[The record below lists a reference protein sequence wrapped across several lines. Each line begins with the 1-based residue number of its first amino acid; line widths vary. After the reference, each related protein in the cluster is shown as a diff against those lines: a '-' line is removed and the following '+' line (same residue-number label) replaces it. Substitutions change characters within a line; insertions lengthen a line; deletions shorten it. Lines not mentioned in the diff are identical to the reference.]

1 MSVSNHQHQGPKIIS
16 VALPVPLRQTFD
28 YVLPANF
35 STPPVGGRVFVPFG
49 RRKLIGF
56 ALEIKT
62 DSVFPVEQLK
72 AVEEVI
78 DDEPL
83 WPETMWTIL
92 QWAAHYYHHPLG
104 DVLHHGAPALV
115 RQGRM
120 PKYETTMQYTLTEA
134 GAEVAL
140 SELKRAPQQ
149 QKFLAALQKSP
160 ISGSGLRVLE
170 TPAATVKSLID
181 KGWVKSSTISEAP
194 GDWTCE
200 GANDALRLNEEQAVV
215 VAAMESAIAA
225 HDPKVW
231 LLEGVTGSG
240 KTEVYLQAM
249 EPVLKRGEQV
259 LVLVPEI
266 GLTPQTIKRFSKRF
280 DVPIVVLHSQ
290 LTDSERLQSW
300 LQAKDGKAAIIIGT
314 RSAIFTPCKRIGLMI
329 IDEEHDTS
337 FKQQDGFRYN
347 ARDLAVKRA
356 HQEKFALVLGSA
368 TPSLESLANVKAG
381 RYALLQL
388 TKRAGEA
395 QATQQQIIDLKQ
407 QRMSQGLAEQTLTLM
422 ARHLQAG
429 NQVLLFINRRGYAS
443 ALLCHECGWVSDC
456 NRCES
461 NMTLHQQSHTLQC
474 HHCGSQRRVPRQCGQ
489 CGSTQ
494 LISQGLGTE
503 QLEEALQKHFPG
515 YPVLRIDRDS
525 TRKKGQL
532 ETALQA
538 ATKGEYPI
546 LLGTQM
552 LAKGHH
558 FPDVTLVALLDVD
571 GALYSSDFRAPE
583 RLAQLFL
590 QVAGRAGRAEK
601 KGTVLLQTHHPEH
614 PLVQELVN
622 NGYSDFAQ
630 AALEE
635 REIALLPPYSAM
647 ALIRSEAT
655 SIQAAEE
662 LLKAMLPIFEPY
674 EHVTAMGPISAP
686 LGRRAGRYR
695 FQLILFAQQRAPL
708 HQCLRQVLPQLE
720 KLPETRKARW
730 SLDIDP
736 QDFA

>member
-1 MSVSNHQHQGPKIIS
+1 MTAPPANNRFVS
-16 VALPVPLRQTFD
+16 VALPVPLRQVFD
-28 YVLPANF
+28 YLLPANLPE
-35 STPPVGGRVFVPFG
+35 PPVGGRVFVPFG

-56 ALEIKT
+56 VLAVGSET
-62 DSVFPVEQLK
+62 SFPVEQIK
-72 AVEEVI
+72 QVEEVI
-78 DDEPL
+78 DSEPL
-83 WPETMWTIL
+83 WPKSMWDML

-104 DVLHHGAPALV
+104 DVLQHAAPALV
-115 RQGRM
+115 RQGKM
-120 PKYETTMQYTLTEA
+120 PKYETTTLYALTEE
-134 GAEVAL
+134 GSEVIL
-140 SELKRAPQQ
+140 NDLGRAPQQ
-149 QKFLAALQKSP
+149 QKLLAALQKGPVSAAGVRA
-160 ISGSGLRVLE
+160 IEV
-170 TPAATVKSLID
+170 PAATVKTLID
-181 KGWVKSSTISEAP
+181 KNWIEATTRSETP
-194 GDWTCE
+194 QEWECK
-200 GANDALRLNEEQAVV
+200 GANDPLRLNAEQAVV
-215 VAAMESAIAA
+215 VAAMASAIEK
-225 HDPKVW
+225 HEPKVW

-266 GLTPQTIKRFSKRF
+266 GLTPQTIKRFAKRF

-290 LTDSERLQSW
+290 LTDTERLQSW

-314 RSAIFTPCKRIGLMI
+314 RSAIFTPCKNIGLMI
-329 IDEEHDTS
+329 IDEEHDAS

-356 HQEKFALVLGSA
+356 HQEKFSLILGSA
-368 TPSLESLANVKAG
+368 TPSLESLANVKAE
-381 RYALLQL
+381 RYSLHQL
-388 TKRAGEA
+388 TQRAGSA
-395 QATQQQIIDLKQ
+395 QAAQHEIIDLKQ
-407 QRMSQGLAEQTLTLM
+407 QRMSQGLAEQTMTLM

-443 ALLCHECGWVSDC
+443 SLLCHECGWVSDC

-461 NMTLHQQSHTLQC
+461 NMTLHQQSHSLQC

-583 RLAQLFL
+583 RLAQLFV

-622 NGYSDFAQ
+622 NGYRDFAQ

-647 ALIRSEAT
+647 ALLRSEAT
-655 SIQAAEE
+655 SIQAAES
-662 LLKAMLPIFEPY
+662 LLKAMLPVFEAY
-674 EHVTAMGPISAP
+674 GEVTAMGPISAP

-695 FQLILFAQQRAPL
+695 FQLILYAQQRAPL
-708 HQCLRQVLPQLE
+708 HKCLREVLPILE